1 MFALFINCRDPGFD
15 MAKGKNDLILRDRLQ
30 FTLNGGVLPVVYG
43 RLDLSDYVSV
53 VESNGLAIKEMRF
66 QLRNPLG
73 NAASFPLNIGA
84 DSISAESSIQIFATT
99 TAYEDGATVGIAS
112 PNVITFCEQRSYN
125 SGAGNEGMV
134 WNDWTEW
141 SVPDLHP
148 EGYLVVTDVLVGICA
163 DAITNSSL
171 SDATVELDVMMI
183 AEPRKITKGDLND
196 MLTQTQDL

>member
-1 MFALFINCRDPGFD
+1 MRI
-15 MAKGKNDLILRDRLQ
+15 MAKNKGDLILRDRLQ
-30 FTLNGGVLPVVYG
+30 FTLQESGGQGVLTVVYG

-53 VESNGLAIKEMRF
+53 VENNGLAIKEMRF
-66 QLRNPLG
+66 QLRNPVG
-73 NAASFPLNIGA
+73 NAASFPLNIGDDGVA
-84 DSISAESSIQIFATT
+84 AESSIQIFATT

-125 SGAGNEGMV
+125 NGSGTNGLN

-148 EGYLVVTDVLVGICA
+148 DGYVVVTDVLIGICA
-163 DAITNSSL
+163 DAVNNVSL
-171 SDATVELDVMMI
+171 DKATVELDVMVI
-183 AEPRKITKGDLND
+183 AEPRKITKNDLND